1 LRLSQVCIDRPVLAT
16 VMSLVI
22 IAFGLVSLTRL
33 PNRELPDVDPPVVAV
48 TTVFPGAAPE
58 VVETSITQ
66 VLEDELIG
74 IEGIRH
80 LTSISR
86 EQVSAITVEFELS
99 RDVDVAA
106 NDVRDRVARARRELP
121 EDVEEPIVAKRDAD
135 ARAIIW
141 MALFGDRYSQIELSS
156 LAETRIKDRLSKL
169 PGVADAIIAGERR
182 YSMRLW
188 IDNSRLTAHRLTIA
202 DVAAALRRENVDLP
216 SGRIESVDQEFTV
229 RTLGELR
236 TAEAYNSL
244 IIATLN
250 GGPVRF
256 RDVGHA
262 EVGPETERKLVRFNG
277 APAVGIGIV
286 KQSKANTLAVAN
298 AVKEELRRLR
308 PELPEGVNL
317 EIAFD
322 SSLFIRRSVED
333 VTRTIF
339 QAILLVLVV
348 IYLFLR
354 SVRATIIPAIS
365 IPVSVI
371 GTFAVLYSFGFSVN
385 TLTLMGITLA
395 IGLVVDDAI
404 VVLENITRW
413 IEQGTPRLEAA
424 RRGMEQI
431 SFAVVAA
438 SVSVIAVFV
447 PLTFLTDT
455 TGRLFREFGVTV
467 ASAVAISGF
476 VALTLSPSLCARV
489 LRKGARDRGVK
500 AALARGFESMAAA
513 YTWVLR
519 PTLRHGVIVLLVGA
533 LWVGLGFVLLA
544 NVDREFVPVAD
555 RGTILVFTRAPEGST
570 IDYTSRYQREV
581 EEIVLGLPEI
591 PKSFSVVALGLST
604 PGLVNEG
611 VLFSSLLPFEE
622 RERSQ
627 QQIVEDLRE
636 PLSEVT
642 GLRTFPINPA
652 TLGQSFRS
660 SPVSLVIQGPDVE
673 RLARYADEVVTRAES
688 IPGLVNVQT
697 DLLLNKPQLEVE
709 IDRERAS
716 DLGIAVR
723 DIATTL
729 QILLGGLDLSSFK
742 LEGETYDVIAQLE
755 RPDRSNPRDLYGLY
769 VRGDASGLIPLRSV
783 AQVKETIAP
792 VGLPHFDRL
801 RSASVTANLSQ
812 GASLGAA
819 LDSLRALTED
829 VLPDDGSY
837 RLTFSGESEEFY
849 ESSSALLFAYIM
861 AVVIIYLVLA
871 AQFESFLDP
880 VTILVAVALS
890 FTGAMLSLVALDVSL
905 NLFSQIGLV
914 MLVGLVTKNS
924 ILIVE
929 FANRLRDRGLPLF
942 EAVLQAARTRYRPI
956 LMTAI
961 STIAGILPIA
971 LGFGAGGEA
980 RAPLGIAVVG
990 GMLFSTALTLVVV
1003 PATYLMFEKLRQALR
1018 RVPSA
1023 TAEESA
1029 GLAAKT

>member
-1 LRLSQVCIDRPVLAT
+1 
-16 VMSLVI
+16 VI

-58 VVETSITQ
+58 VVETSVTQ
-66 VLEDELIG
+66 PLEDQLIG

-86 EQVSAITVEFELS
+86 EQVSAITIEFELS
-99 RDVDVAA
+99 RNVDVAA
-106 NDVRDRVARARRELP
+106 NDVRDRVARARRDLP
-121 EDVEEPIVAKRDAD
+121 ADVEEPIVAKRDAD
-135 ARAIIW
+135 ARAIMW

-156 LAETRIKDRLSKL
+156 LAETRIKDRVSKL

-188 IDNSRLTAHRLTIA
+188 IDNSQLTAHLLTIA

-216 SGRIESVDQEFTV
+216 SGRIESVDREFTV

-244 IIATLN
+244 IVATVD
-250 GGPVRF
+250 GEPVRF

-286 KQSKANTLAVAN
+286 KQSKANTLAVA
-298 AVKEELRRLR
+298 AGVKRELERLR

-322 SSLFIRRSVED
+322 SSLFISRSVAD

-354 SVRATIIPAIS
+354 SLRATIIPAIS

-371 GTFAVLYSFGFSVN
+371 GTFAVLYLFGFSVN

-413 IEQGTPRLEAA
+413 IEEGTPRLEAA
-424 RRGMEQI
+424 RRGMEEI
-431 SFAVVAA
+431 SFAVIAA
-438 SVSVIAVFV
+438 SLSVIAVFV

-489 LRKGARDRGVK
+489 LRKGTQDRGVK
-500 AALARGFESMAAA
+500 AALARGFEAMAAG
-513 YTWVLR
+513 YTRLLR
-519 PTLRHGVIVLLVGA
+519 PTLRHGVVALLLGA
-533 LWVGLGFVLLA
+533 LWVGFGFVLLA

-581 EEIVLGLPEI
+581 EEIVLGVPEI

-611 VLFSSLLPFEE
+611 VLFSSLLPFEQ
-622 RERSQ
+622 RQRSQ
-627 QQIVEDLRE
+627 QDIVEELRE

-652 TLGQSFRS
+652 TLGQSFRRA
-660 SPVSLVIQGPDVE
+660 PVSLVIQGPDVE
-673 RLARYADEVVTRAES
+673 RLARYADEIVTRAGS

-716 DLGIAVR
+716 DLGISVR

-742 LEGETYDVIAQLE
+742 LEGESYDVIAQLE

-769 VRGDASGLIPLRSV
+769 VRGEGRGLIPLRSV
-783 AQVKETIAP
+783 AQVSETIAP

-801 RSASVTANLSQ
+801 RSAAVTANLVQ

-819 LDSLRALTED
+819 LDSMRALAED

-837 RLTFSGESEEFY
+837 RITFSGESEDFY
-849 ESSSALLFAYIM
+849 ESSSALLFAYLM
-861 AVVIIYLVLA
+861 AVAIIYLVLA

-929 FANRLRDRGLPLF
+929 FANRLRDRGLQPF

-990 GMLFSTALTLVVV
+990 GMFFSTALTLIVV
-1003 PATYLMFEKLRQALR
+1003 PATYLLFEKLRQAAR
-1018 RVPSA
+1018 RDRSA
-1023 TAEESA
+1023 PAPESA
-1029 GLAAKT
+1029 GLIAKT